1 MECVEIDLPHGWST
15 GRYTKYGTEIHGYD
29 DNGDQETHYVTEVNV
44 EERLIQG
51 DGEVFL
57 YGVVYLAKWSKEI
70 DRVIGDDI
78 LIGGRG
84 DDVVLGGDF
93 SSHETKYSEKFERLR
108 DDNGISYFQTSVESS
123 YTDYVFKT
131 YVGFGSISSNKEI
144 YNKFADHWP
153 DPADVNERQYVDV
166 ASTLNYQGFL
176 SIASVQLPPDWGVAS
191 EHEGQTIVTG
201 PKGENLVVGETY
213 DNDFVE
219 FTSLSTF

>member
-15 GRYTKYGTEIHGYD
+15 GRYTKYGTKIHGYD
-29 DNGDQETHYVTEVNV
+29 DNGDQETYYVTDVNV

-57 YGVVYLAKWSKEI
+57 NGVVYLAKWSKEI

-78 LIGGRG
+78 LIGERG
-84 DDVVLGGDF
+84 DDVVLEGDF
-93 SSHETKYSEKFERLR
+93 SSPETKYSEKFERLR

-123 YTDYVFKT
+123 YADYVFKM

-166 ASTLNYQGFL
+166 ASTWDDQGFL
-176 SIASVQLPPDWGVAS
+176 SIAYVQLPPDWGVAS

-201 PKGENLVVGETY
+201 PKGENLYVGETY

-219 FTSLSTF
+219 FTSLSYF

>member
-15 GRYTKYGTEIHGYD
+15 GRYTKYGTKIHGYD
-29 DNGDQETHYVTEVNV
+29 DNGDQETYYVTDVNV

-51 DGEVFL
+51 DGEAFL
-57 YGVVYLAKWSKEI
+57 NGVVYLAKWSKEI
-70 DRVIGDDI
+70 DRVIGDEI

-93 SSHETKYSEKFERLR
+93 SSPETKYSEKFERLR

-123 YTDYVFKT
+123 YADYVFKM

-144 YNKFADHWP
+144 YNKFADYWP

-166 ASTLNYQGFL
+166 ASTWNDQGFL
-176 SIASVQLPPDWGVAS
+176 SIAYVQLPPDWGVAS

-201 PKGENLVVGETY
+201 PKGENLYVGETY
-213 DNDFVE
+213 DNNFVE